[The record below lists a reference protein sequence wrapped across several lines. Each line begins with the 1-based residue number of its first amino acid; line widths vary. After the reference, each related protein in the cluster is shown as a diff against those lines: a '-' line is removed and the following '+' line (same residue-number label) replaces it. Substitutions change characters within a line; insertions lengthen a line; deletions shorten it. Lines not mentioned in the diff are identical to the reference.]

1 VTDVVPNQ
9 ITVGGIQRV
18 LQNLL
23 KERISIRDLPTI
35 LEAVAE
41 ACVHTRNV
49 AFITEHVRARLA
61 RQICENYANGAGFLP
76 IVTLSPAWEQSF
88 AESIAGEGE
97 EKQLAMA
104 PSRLQEFIVALNQV
118 FERQAMLGETPVLLT
133 GPQIR
138 PYVRSII
145 ERVRPTTTV
154 LSQNEIHPKARI
166 KTVGQL

>member
-1 VTDVVPNQ
+1 MLEGVLAKILVPDGTQDV
-9 ITVGGIQRV
+9 
-18 LQNLL
+18 
-23 KERISIRDLPTI
+23 
-35 LEAVAE
+35 AVN
-41 ACVHTRNV
+41 T
-49 AFITEHVRARLA
+49 
-61 RQICENYANGAGFLP
+61 P
-76 IVTLSPAWEQSF
+76 IAV
-88 AESIAGEGE
+88 IAGEGE

-154 LSQNEIHPKARI
+154 LSQNEIHPKARLR
-166 KTVGQL
+166 TLGQV